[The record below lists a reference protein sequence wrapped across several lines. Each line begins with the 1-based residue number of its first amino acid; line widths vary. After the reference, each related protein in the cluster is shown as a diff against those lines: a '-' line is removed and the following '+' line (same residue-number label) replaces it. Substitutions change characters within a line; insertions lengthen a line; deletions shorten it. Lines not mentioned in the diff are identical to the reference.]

1 MDKDSKRKNSI
12 IPIVNSDEL
21 CCARALVTLKAR
33 AEWKMVEKRVKVEEE
48 SQTPDQ
54 TLLQELK
61 ERVQDLLTDYNTL
74 WMREPGA
81 LVHALV
87 KQLKEEPEERS
98 R

>member
-1 MDKDSKRKNSI
+1 MNS
-12 IPIVNSDEL
+12 V
-21 CCARALVTLKAR
+21 ALKAR
-33 AEWKMVEKRVKVEEE
+33 AEWKLAEQKVQEEEE

-54 TLLQELK
+54 TLLQTLKAKEQELSV
-61 ERVQDLLTDYNTL
+61 EYNTL

-98 R
+98 RWTVWFARTAQFLSFLRRHDGVHM